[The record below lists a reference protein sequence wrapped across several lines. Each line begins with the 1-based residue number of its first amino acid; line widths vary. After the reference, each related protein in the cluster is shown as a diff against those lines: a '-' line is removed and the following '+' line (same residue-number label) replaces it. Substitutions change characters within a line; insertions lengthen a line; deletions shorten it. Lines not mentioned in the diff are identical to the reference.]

1 MLATL
6 LQCAK
11 IALIMLVS
19 SAAFGLVLYMIKTV
33 LDAFNALP

>member
-6 LQCAK
+6 IQCAK

-19 SAAFGLVLYMIKTV
+19 SAAFGFVLFAIKSI
-33 LDAFNALP
+33 LNSFDALP

>member
-11 IALIMLVS
+11 IALIMLLS
-19 SAAFGLVLYMIKTV
+19 SAVFGFVLFMAKSILDTFNV
-33 LDAFNALP
+33 LP

>member
-19 SAAFGLVLYMIKTV
+19 SAAFGFVLFAIKSI
-33 LDAFNALP
+33 LDTFNALP